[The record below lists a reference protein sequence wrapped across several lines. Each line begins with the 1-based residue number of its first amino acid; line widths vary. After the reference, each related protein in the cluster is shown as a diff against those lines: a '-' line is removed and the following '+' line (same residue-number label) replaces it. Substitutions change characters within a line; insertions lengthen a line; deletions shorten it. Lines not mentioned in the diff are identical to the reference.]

1 MTSPDI
7 KNPTVYVGKIGN
19 GNTRIGAHYG
29 NDAGVISGTYEII
42 VTTYG
47 GNPAYIR
54 NGVSAAA
61 GNDYDT
67 QTYIKS
73 ENQLSVAPKMFVCI
87 KY

>member
-1 MTSPDI
+1 MNSADI

-29 NDAGVISGTYEII
+29 NEIGNMSGTYEII

-54 NGVSAAA
+54 NGIIATA

-73 ENQLSVAPKMFVCI
+73 ENQLSVAPEMLMCI